1 MKKIVDVLRK
11 SDRIK
16 ECDPDILKD
25 LKDLYGAK
33 NYKTHMKRMNHKRK
47 RNRKIVENCHL
58 DGVLGLASLIRES
71 EPTQCR
77 AATHVII
84 AQSIR
89 KLLNKFN

>member
-1 MKKIVDVLRK
+1 MKKTVDGLRK
-11 SDRIK
+11 SDRVK

-33 NYKTHMKRMNHKRK
+33 SFKTHMKRMNHKRK
-47 RNRKIVENCHL
+47 KNRKIVDNFQL
-58 DGVLGLASLIRES
+58 AGVLGFASLIRES

-77 AATHVII
+77 SATHVII

-89 KLLNKFN
+89 RLLNKFN

>member
-47 RNRKIVENCHL
+47 RELQNC
-58 DGVLGLASLIRES
+58 
-71 EPTQCR
+71 
-77 AATHVII
+77 
-84 AQSIR
+84 
-89 KLLNKFN
+89 